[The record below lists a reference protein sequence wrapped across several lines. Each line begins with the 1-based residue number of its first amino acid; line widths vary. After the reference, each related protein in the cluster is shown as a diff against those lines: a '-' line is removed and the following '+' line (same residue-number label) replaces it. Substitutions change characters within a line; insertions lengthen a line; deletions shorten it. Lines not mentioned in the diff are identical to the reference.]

1 MSESRP
7 GEPVED
13 GSDSTWS
20 IAERDLGESERP
32 STGVRIKAFADSLR
46 SFCESCKHSRFI
58 HSDDGSRCLY
68 SECACARFTEQAL
81 VETG

>member
-1 MSESRP
+1 MSENRP
-7 GEPVED
+7 EEPVEE
-13 GSDSTWS
+13 GSASTWS
-20 IAERDLGESERP
+20 IAERDFGESEGR
-32 STGVRIKAFADSLR
+32 STGVRIKAFSDSLR
-46 SFCESCKHSRFI
+46 SFCGSCTHSRFI